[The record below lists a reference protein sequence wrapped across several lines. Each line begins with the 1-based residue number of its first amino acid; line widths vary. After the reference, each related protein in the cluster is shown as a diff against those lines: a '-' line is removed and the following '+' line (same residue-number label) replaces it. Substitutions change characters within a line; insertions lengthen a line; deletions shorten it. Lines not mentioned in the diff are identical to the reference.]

1 MRHSVSMLLCVTNG
15 RGLGV
20 CVYDSI
26 ATQDTHQQSEKIN
39 VRLHSMEDHLG
50 ISLIY

>member
-20 CVYDSI
+20 CVCTILSQ
-26 ATQDTHQQSEKIN
+26 QDTHQQSEKIN